1 MNSSTNETKNAK
13 SGTNSNVVQFNS
25 DERVLDA
32 ASEWLVK
39 LDEGLDAEEM
49 QALKTWLATPLHRDT
64 FLEMV
69 ALWDKMSVLSE
80 LAEIVPHTPEPRRQ
94 TQSKQHRELEAPA
107 SHCCLDFNGRAVKL
121 SGAKFI
127 LAV

>member
-39 LDEGLDAEEM
+39 LDEGLDDNETQVLNRKARKFYVEE
-49 QALKTWLATPLHRDT
+49 K
-64 FLEMV
+64 
-69 ALWDKMSVLSE
+69 S
-80 LAEIVPHTPEPRRQ
+80 RR
-94 TQSKQHRELEAPA
+94 LN
-107 SHCCLDFNGRAVKL
+107 LNL
-121 SGAKFI
+121 
-127 LAV
+127 

>member
-39 LDEGLDAEEM
+39 LDEGLDDNET
-49 QALKTWLATPLHRDT
+49 QALK
-64 FLEMV
+64 
-69 ALWDKMSVLSE
+69 KMACNAIASRHL
-80 LAEIVPHTPEPRRQ
+80 PR
-94 TQSKQHRELEAPA
+94 
-107 SHCCLDFNGRAVKL
+107 NGSLVGQDV
-121 SGAKFI
+121 GA
-127 LAV
+127 

>member
-39 LDEGLDAEEM
+39 LDEGLDAEEK
-49 QALKTWLATPLHRDT
+49 QALKTWLTINLFNYCFCALRLDLDRIS
-64 FLEMV
+64 FQGQYENEEM
-69 ALWDKMSVLSE
+69 
-80 LAEIVPHTPEPRRQ
+80 
-94 TQSKQHRELEAPA
+94 
-107 SHCCLDFNGRAVKL
+107 
-121 SGAKFI
+121 
-127 LAV
+127 

>member
-80 LAEIVPHTPEPRRQ
+80 LAEIVPHTPEH
-94 TQSKQHRELEAPA
+94 SAKQKA
-107 SHCCLDFNGRAVKL
+107 NNT
-121 SGAKFI
+121 
-127 LAV
+127 